1 MYGSPREAYEMTGK
15 ATVSSRE
22 LEAAALFKTARMME
36 ASKDGCA
43 DRQKSARLQDALRQN
58 LRLWTLFQGELAR
71 SDHEMPAGLRRDL
84 LTLSA
89 FVDRRTF
96 EAMATPE
103 PEKIQTLIDINRQI
117 ALGLATGP
125 E

>member
-1 MYGSPREAYEMTGK
+1 MYSSPRETYEMSGK

-36 ASKDGCA
+36 ASKDGGA
-43 DRQKSARLQDALRQN
+43 DKEKAVRLQQALRHN

-71 SDHEMPAGLRRDL
+71 TDHEMPVGLRQDL

-96 EAMATPE
+96 EAMSSPE

-117 ALGLATGP
+117 ALGLTSSPG
-125 E
+125 